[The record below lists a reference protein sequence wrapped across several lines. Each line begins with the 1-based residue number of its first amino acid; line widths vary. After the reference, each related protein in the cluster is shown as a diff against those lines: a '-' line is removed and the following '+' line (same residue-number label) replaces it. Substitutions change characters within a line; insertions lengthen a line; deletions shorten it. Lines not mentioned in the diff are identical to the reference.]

1 MATTMSYE
9 DLKKKTVAEIRD
21 MAKSLTHEAVQG
33 YTQMNKEHRLR
44 ALCKTLAI
52 EHVHHHVEAGFDK
65 SKLKMRMKMLRV
77 ERDKALETQNSA
89 KLKVIRTELH
99 TLNHRI
105 RSHVV

>member
-9 DLKKKTVAEIRD
+9 DLKKKTVAELRD

-33 YTQMNKEHRLR
+33 YTQMNKEHLLP
-44 ALCKTLAI
+44 ALCKALGI
-52 EHVHHHVEAGFDK
+52 EHAHHHVEAGFDK

-77 ERDKALETQNSA
+77 ERDKALETHNSA